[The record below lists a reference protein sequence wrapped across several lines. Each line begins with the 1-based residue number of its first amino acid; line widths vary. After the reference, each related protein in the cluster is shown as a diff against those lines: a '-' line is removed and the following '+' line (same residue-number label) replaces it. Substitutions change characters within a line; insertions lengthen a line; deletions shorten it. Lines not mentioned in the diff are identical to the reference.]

1 MRQARRLVIWAR
13 LALVGVSFFGA
24 IDMAHA
30 DGLLD
35 AYRWQNR
42 LIVVFADQDSK
53 KEMEQQHHMLLTSRR
68 GLLDRHLVIV
78 EVDQGL
84 VTFDGLISQSVG
96 GNELRDVLNVSRSGF
111 SVVLIGKDGGVK
123 MRSTEP
129 TTSASLFAL
138 IDAMP
143 MRQREM
149 KEQQTDRR

>member
-1 MRQARRLVIWAR
+1 MGQVRRLVGWAG
-13 LALVGVSFFGA
+13 LTLIGVSFFGA

-30 DGLLD
+30 DGPLD

-42 LIVVFADQDSK
+42 LIVIFADQDSK
-53 KEMEQQHHMLLTSRR
+53 EKLERQHHMLLTSRR
-68 GLLDRHLVIV
+68 GLRDRHLVII
-78 EVDQGL
+78 EVDRDL
-84 VTFDGLISQSVG
+84 VTFDGLIRQSVG
-96 GNELRDVLNVSRSGF
+96 GDELRDVLNVSRSGF

-129 TTSASLFAL
+129 TTSESLFAL